1 MNITERQFGKLEAAQ
16 RGLRKL
22 TERNKVGTE
31 LCSIIMD
38 VLTEITAQ
46 DWPAQRLPEP
56 PIADR
61 RDMEMIRDYGREI
74 LASESGTIP
83 AIRMICEHFGLRDYE
98 FARLIGSS
106 RASLSRYLNGD
117 YKERS
122 SVLPLMTEFFGYDG
136 GASRTSRT
144 GRTEEEA

>member
-22 TERNKVGTE
+22 TERSEVGTE

-56 PIADR
+56 ATADR

-74 LASESGTIP
+74 LASDSGTIP
-83 AIRMICEHFGLRDYE
+83 AIRMICEHFGLHDYE

-106 RASLSRYLNGD
+106 PASLSRYLHGVSR
-117 YKERS
+117 ES
-122 SVLPLMTEFFGYDG
+122 SVLMRLAEFFGDDG
-136 GASRTSRT
+136 KAGA
-144 GRTEEEA
+144 